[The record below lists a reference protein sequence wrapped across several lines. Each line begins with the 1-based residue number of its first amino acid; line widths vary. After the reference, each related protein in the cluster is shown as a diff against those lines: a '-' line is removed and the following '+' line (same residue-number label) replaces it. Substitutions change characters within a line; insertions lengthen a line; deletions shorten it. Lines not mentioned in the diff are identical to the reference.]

1 MPSYDFE
8 VDIESLIN
16 GSKAATDI
24 VKQKKDHDIKDY
36 VPKVGS

>member
-24 VKQKKDHDIKDY
+24 FEQNKNQDI
-36 VPKVGS
+36 